1 LRILGA
7 AASTVVVAPL
17 AACDPREYARR
28 KGAKQRLSVAAGNA
42 GGVHYAY
49 GGGLAQ
55 LISTHVPNVEA
66 TAEVTGG
73 SADNLKLVARAQADL
88 AFTLADTLYEAYNG
102 TGAFA
107 KFGKVPARALA
118 VLYVNY
124 THVVTW
130 ADSGV
135 NAIADLRDKVVS
147 TGAPGSGT
155 ELIAL
160 RILEAAGLDPTS
172 NVRRQALGAGPSGD
186 ALKDGKI
193 DAFFWSAGVPS
204 GVISDLASTPGRSL
218 RLLPSAGLLPRL
230 QERSGAPLYTAVT
243 IPRGAY
249 RGLETDV
256 PVVGVSSVLAV
267 DESMN
272 ASLAYEITRAL
283 FDWRAELVAIHSEA
297 RKLTP
302 ESAVAGS
309 PVPFHEGAL
318 RFYRERRV
326 WPS

>member
-1 LRILGA
+1 
-7 AASTVVVAPL
+7 
-17 AACDPREYARR
+17 
-28 KGAKQRLSVAAGNA
+28 
-42 GGVHYAY
+42 
-49 GGGLAQ
+49 
-55 LISTHVPNVEA
+55 
-66 TAEVTGG
+66 
-73 SADNLKLVARAQADL
+73 
-88 AFTLADTLYEAYNG
+88 
-102 TGAFA
+102 
-107 KFGKVPARALA
+107 
-118 VLYVNY
+118 
-124 THVVTW
+124 VTW
-130 ADSGV
+130 ADNGV
-135 NAIADLRDKVVS
+135 DAIADLRDRVVS

-160 RILEAAGLDPTS
+160 RILEAAGLDPIS
-172 NVRRQALGAGPSGD
+172 NVRRQALGGGPSGD

-204 GVISDLASTPGRSL
+204 GVISDLASTPGRRL
-218 RLLPSAGLLPRL
+218 RLIPSAGLLPRL

-297 RKLTP
+297 RKLTL